1 MNDLLQFLTLQD
13 ANVRF
18 VVLGVMLLSSTS
30 SIIGCFALLRKRSLV
45 GDAVAHAVLPG
56 ICLSFIVTDSKD
68 PWILLLGAFVTGWLS
83 IYAIDFISN
92 KSKLKP
98 DTAVAL
104 VLSVFFGAGVM
115 LLSHIQHQGSAS
127 QSGLDKFLF
136 GKAASLVGND
146 LITFASVAMVLL
158 VVVALFYKEFKLIS
172 FDIKYAK
179 TIGYPVKF
187 IELLLSSLTVLAVII
202 GIQAVGVVLMAAILI
217 TPAAAARTWT
227 DKLQVMIF
235 VACIIAS
242 LSSLLGTY
250 ASYIAP
256 SMPTGPWIVLFMSG
270 LAFVSFLIAPQKG
283 ILSKYFKQVRNR
295 KKIQEENVLKL
306 LFRLGEQENDYY
318 KSRMLNEM
326 KEVRDV
332 PANLSTVLRGL
343 IRHGFVERHGNAFS
357 LTKAGKTKGQR
368 MVRIHRLWE
377 AYLSEHLQLPADHVH
392 FNAEAVEHVITHEI
406 EADLVKSLSN
416 PNFDPHQSEIPKG

>member
-1 MNDLLQFLTLQD
+1 MTELFQFLTLQD
-13 ANVRF
+13 ANVRY

-56 ICLSFIVTDSKD
+56 ICLSFIIADSKD
-68 PWILLLGAFVTGWLS
+68 PWVLLIGAFITGWLS
-83 IYAIDFISN
+83 IYLIDYIPN

-104 VLSVFFGAGVM
+104 VLSVFFGAGIM
-115 LLSHIQHQGSAS
+115 LLSYIQHQGSAS

-146 LITFASVAMVLL
+146 LITFASVAVLL
-158 VVVALFYKEFKLIS
+158 LIVVVLFYKEFKLIS

-227 DKLQVMIF
+227 DKLNVMI
-235 VACIIAS
+235 VVSIIIAS

-250 ASYIAP
+250 ASYVAP
-256 SMPTGPWIVLFMSG
+256 SMPTGPWIVLFMSV
-270 LAFVSFLIAPQKG
+270 LAFVSFLVAPKKG
-283 ILSKYFKQVRNR
+283 ILSKYFKQMRH
-295 KKIQEENVLKL
+295 KTKIQEENILKL
-306 LFRLGEQENDYY
+306 LFKQSEPTSDFFKPRTLSDMLAVND
-318 KSRMLNEM
+318 M
-326 KEVRDV
+326 
-332 PANLSTVLRGL
+332 PTNLPTVLKSL
-343 IRHGFVERHGNAFS
+343 IRHGYIEQQGNEYT

-377 AYLSEHLQLPADHVH
+377 AYLSEHLQIPADHVH

-416 PNFDPHQSEIPKG
+416 PNLDPHKSEIPK